1 MCIFWEGSPAYT
13 CFWLESH
20 SVISCDKYD
29 NIFSHSYCLLPA
41 QSVKMDKFGYIRGR
55 RGPPGPPGRD
65 AIDTFTWTPY
75 SVLRM
80 FRENEECT
88 FYFNTADDGILYDKD
103 EKPVGL
109 KDRYEGLK
117 WKSRVKNALCLQNFQ
132 TPVKLNSGYYGIFL
146 KNSLYK
152 VSDVTIASATPF
164 IMVVAFSFKAD
175 ATLTDEDDYIFTNEN
190 SSRGITIS
198 RNSLNILGSQARLD
212 LEYKYND
219 WNTMIIQYS
228 NITPLIEDECIFIL
242 NKKRRGYFKLRYDD
256 KEEKD
261 IFIGGHPQ
269 EQNFGDFGVVLANFE
284 IYGKMFKE
292 KHSSG
297 YILPDEIIDVLQK
310 DMDERVY

>member
-1 MCIFWEGSPAYT
+1 M
-13 CFWLESH
+13 
-20 SVISCDKYD
+20 
-29 NIFSHSYCLLPA
+29 N
-41 QSVKMDKFGYIRGR
+41 KFGYIRGR
-55 RGPPGPPGRD
+55 RGRPGPPGRD
-65 AIDTFTWTPY
+65 AIDTFTWTPF

-109 KDRYEGLK
+109 KDRYGGLK

-132 TPVKLNSGYYGIFL
+132 KPVKLDSGYYGIFL

-164 IMVVAFSFKAD
+164 IMVVAFSFKAT
-175 ATLTDEDDYIFTNEN
+175 ATLTDEDDYIFTNKN

-212 LEYKYND
+212 LGYKYND

-242 NKKRRGYFKLRYDD
+242 NGRRGFFRLQNGE

-261 IFIGGHPQ
+261 IYIGGHPQ
-269 EQNFGDFGVVLANFE
+269 KQNFGNVVLASFE

-292 KHSSG
+292 KNSSG
-297 YILPDEIIDVLQK
+297 YIIPDEIIKVLQM
-310 DMDERVY
+310 DMDERIYKN

>member
-1 MCIFWEGSPAYT
+1 
-13 CFWLESH
+13 
-20 SVISCDKYD
+20 
-29 NIFSHSYCLLPA
+29 
-41 QSVKMDKFGYIRGR
+41 MDKFGYIRGR
-55 RGPPGPPGRD
+55 RGIPGPPGQD
-65 AIDTFTWTPY
+65 AIDPFTWTPY

-88 FYFNTADDGILYDKD
+88 FYCNTADDGIISQ
-103 EKPVGL
+103 GL
-109 KDRYEGLK
+109 KDRFGEFK
-117 WKSRVKNALCLQNFQ
+117 PKSSVRNAICLQNFQ
-132 TPVKLNSGYYGIFL
+132 KPVKLDSGYYGISL

-152 VSDVTIASATPF
+152 VSDVAIASAIPS
-164 IMVVAFSFKAD
+164 IMVVAFSFKVS
-175 ATLTDEDDYIFTNEN
+175 ATLTDEDNYIFTNKN

-198 RNSLNILGSQARLD
+198 RNSLNILGSQVRYD

-310 DMDERVY
+310 DMDERIY